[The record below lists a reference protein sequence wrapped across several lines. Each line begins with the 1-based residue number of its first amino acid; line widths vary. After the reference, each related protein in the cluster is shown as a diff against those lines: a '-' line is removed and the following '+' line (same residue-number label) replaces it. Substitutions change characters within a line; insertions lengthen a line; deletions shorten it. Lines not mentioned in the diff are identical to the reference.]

1 MSGDALAAAQVPD
14 AKRFQTD
21 QVLTIS
27 AGHAVHDTY
36 TGFLPPL
43 LPAFIADLSLSTTQ
57 AGLLSVFLTA
67 PSLLQPF
74 IGHLADRVSLRYFVI
89 LAPAVTAV
97 AMSLLGIAPG
107 YGVLVL
113 LLIVAGFSSAS
124 LHAVGPVMAGNMC
137 GRSLGRGMGFWM
149 VGGELGRTLGPIV
162 IVSAVGLLTL
172 QGTPW
177 LMGVGL
183 VASVILYLRFKDISG
198 RPPNAEQS
206 RPWRG
211 ALRTMR
217 PLLIPLVALILARA
231 FALVALTTYLPI
243 FLTEEGAGFWLA
255 GVSLSVLEAAGMAG
269 ALAGGSF
276 SDWLGRKRV
285 MLVSLLTTSL
295 FMFVFLAAEGW
306 ARFPTLL
313 ALGFT
318 ALSVTP
324 VLMAVVQESVPDN
337 RALANGVYMA
347 LSFSIRAGAVVVVGA
362 LGDLFGLSLAFTVS
376 AFFLLLGVPFVF
388 MLPGKAQWVLRQ
400 K

>member
-1 MSGDALAAAQVPD
+1 MSGDALAAAHVPD
-14 AKRFQTD
+14 AERFQTD

-97 AMSLLGIAPG
+97 TMSMLGIAPG

-172 QGTPW
+172 QGTSW

-183 VASVILYLRFKDISG
+183 AASIILYIRFKDISG

-217 PLLIPLVALILARA
+217 PLLIPLVGLILVRA
-231 FALVALTTYLPI
+231 FALVALTTYLPVY
-243 FLTEEGAGFWLA
+243 LTEKGAGLWLA
-255 GVSLSVLEAAGMAG
+255 GASLSVLEAAGMAG
-269 ALAGGSF
+269 ALAGGSV
-276 SDWLGRKRV
+276 SDWLGRKQV
-285 MLVSLLTTSL
+285 LLVSLLTTSL
-295 FMFVFLAAEGW
+295 CMFAFLAAEGW
-306 ARFPTLL
+306 ARFPSLL
-313 ALGFT
+313 VLGFT

-337 RALANGVYMA
+337 RALANGIFMA

-376 AFFLLLGVPFVF
+376 AFILLLGVPFVF
-388 MLPGKAQWVLRQ
+388 MLPGKAQ
-400 K
+400 